1 MLLMGEEK
9 AMYFSKA
16 QEETKGREAMQVSLF
31 ADQGTKWSQ
40 IMNPTGTSE
49 TTEKGVK
56 VRGSPIRQI

>member
-40 IMNPTGTSE
+40 IMNPTGT
-49 TTEKGVK
+49 TKTMEKEVED
-56 VRGSPIRQI
+56 RG